1 MAKIGANGQELAIH
15 FSVGKDFLS
24 GRRRQSRSHRAYH
37 CLSTRDEAMYP
48 DIEWDREPD
57 LDELRTAYALLAT
70 NGSVARSKLE
80 TLADRGSILSMW
92 YLADAYSS
100 GRFFAKD
107 LEKAKTWYIRA
118 EANGWIPASYNLGR
132 EYYELNDYNSAF
144 EAFSRGAAKNYVPA
158 VYRLAM
164 MYHDGLGTTKDINQC
179 RNLLNIAVSKGH
191 LFAKRDLAGLYIKG
205 SLWVLKIPYGVWML
219 TSLAFDLAKIT
230 IKREFKNPGFDDRTL
245 A

>member
-1 MAKIGANGQELAIH
+1 
-15 FSVGKDFLS
+15 
-24 GRRRQSRSHRAYH
+24 
-37 CLSTRDEAMYP
+37 MYP

-70 NGSVARSKLE
+70 NGSVARPKLE
-80 TLADRGSILSMW
+80 ALAGRGSILSMW
-92 YLADAYSS
+92 YLADAYAS

-107 LEKAKTWYIRA
+107 LDKAKTWYIRA

-164 MYHDGLGTTKDINQC
+164 MYKDGLGTTKDINEC

-191 LFAKRDLAGLYIKG
+191 LFAKRDLAGLYISG
-205 SLWVLKIPYGVWML
+205 SLGVLQIPYGVWML
-219 TSLAFDLAKIT
+219 ISLLIDMVKIT
-230 IKREFKNPGFDDRTL
+230 ITREFKTAGFEDRTL